1 MLCLVSRTH
10 QESQVVLKTEHD
22 KEIEK
27 WREYKVLPSARG
39 GRMCWAGQARQTRP
53 SMSNFRDLSSL
64 TLPPPTPRAS
74 RPSQT
79 ATLSLLYIISL
90 KIIECYMSSKHKV
103 LIIVLQCCIMNIIFG
118 RFQSFERWSQR
129 ATTNSIILTVSQYRG
144 Y

>member
-39 GRMCWAGQARQTRP
+39 GRMCWAGQAGQTRP

-79 ATLSLLYIISL
+79 ATLSLLYIISM
-90 KIIECYMSSKHKV
+90 KIIERVLHVFQTQSIDYSITVLYHEHNFLAGFKV
-103 LIIVLQCCIMNIIFG
+103 LSDG
-118 RFQSFERWSQR
+118 RSEPPQIQSF
-129 ATTNSIILTVSQYRG
+129 
-144 Y
+144 